1 MNMWIIICGK
11 QYDLGRLKEFKTGL
25 FYWTALSI
33 FYQAAGSS

>member
-11 QYDLGRLKEFKTGL
+11 QYDLGRLKDSNGL